1 MALDKQINLFKVDTN
16 AFLSDIEI
24 QDGIYLKE
32 LKNYYSN
39 LKTCEKKLKSS
50 KDENDKYD
58 LINLKEKIKSLEEE
72 IKWAK
77 KLYKS
82 VLLDDAEKAVE
93 SNKQRNVKKIRVL
106 DESYIYY
113 TDREGN
119 KNYNTNNIVSMFES
133 SLSRSFDILTNELTT
148 DIFIVEIY
156 YYDIA
161 QDLILNGFD
170 YNNKH
175 YVYFSS
181 SAGQIRTKKAVFVEE
196 EKYKMC

>member
-16 AFLSDIEI
+16 AFLSDIEL

-32 LKNYYSN
+32 LKNYCSN
-39 LKTCEKKLKSS
+39 LRTCEKKLKSS

-93 SNKQRNVKKIRVL
+93 LCQL
-106 DESYIYY
+106 Y
-113 TDREGN
+113 
-119 KNYNTNNIVSMFES
+119 
-133 SLSRSFDILTNELTT
+133 
-148 DIFIVEIY
+148 
-156 YYDIA
+156 
-161 QDLILNGFD
+161 
-170 YNNKH
+170 
-175 YVYFSS
+175 
-181 SAGQIRTKKAVFVEE
+181 
-196 EKYKMC
+196 